1 MKSGEWKEKLEGDY
15 KKRGRRKPVFYS
27 ESRIELKDLY
37 DQEALDA
44 AGFEAERDLSRPGEY
59 PFTRGIYPSM
69 YRADFWAMG
78 QYAGFGN
85 PEATNLRY
93 KYLMSKGQTAL
104 AVALDLPTQLG
115 VESDDELAD
124 GEVGKAG
131 VAINSLKDMEA
142 LFDGIPLNTTK
153 QIFTTA
159 NAIGPIMLALFL
171 ATGEKQGVDASEYVV
186 VLQNDILKEYVARGA
201 YVFPPT
207 PSLKFGVDAIEYCT
221 KHHPKFK
228 PICICGSHMRQGGA
242 TASQEIAFTL
252 ANAQAYI
259 DEALSRGLH
268 IDDFAPLL
276 ECQLSV
282 PMNLFEEICK
292 YRAFRR
298 MWAKMMKE
306 RYGAQKEESMKCV
319 IRVYTTGYTMTAQQ
333 PMNNIVRV
341 TIECLAAILGGVQS
355 LSANAMDEVI
365 SIPTEKAAKV
375 ALMTQHILANET
387 GIADVVDPL
396 GGSYYIETLT
406 NELERDALKIM
417 EEIASKGGAQ
427 KAIENGVYQG
437 YCRKSASEYQQQIE
451 SGERVIVGLNK
462 FQDDDEVID
471 AESFKSEEGIQER
484 IIAKMQQVKTDR
496 DNDEVKRCLLR
507 LEEDVRAGKN
517 SVPAL
522 IDCVRAYATIGEMC
536 QVLGNIWGYYR
547 EGASWM

>member
-1 MKSGEWKEKLEGDY
+1 MKSREWQRALADDY
-15 KKRGRRKPVFYS
+15 QRRGRRKKVFCS
-27 ESRIELKDLY
+27 ESKIELTDVYDGDDLN
-37 DQEALDA
+37 A
-44 AGFEAERDLSRPGEY
+44 AGFEAGRDLGLPGEY
-59 PFTRGIYPSM
+59 PYTRGIYPAM

-85 PEATNLRY
+85 PEATNQRY
-93 KYLMSKGQTAL
+93 KYLMAKGQTAL

-115 VESDDELAD
+115 VESDNELAD

-131 VAINSLKDMEA
+131 VAINTLKDMEA
-142 LFDGIPLNTTK
+142 LFDGIPLDATR

-171 ATGEKQGVDASEYVV
+171 AVGEKQGVDPSRFTV

-201 YVFPPT
+201 YIFPPT
-207 PSLKFGVDAIEYCT
+207 PSLKFAVDAIEYCT
-221 KHHPKFK
+221 RHHPRFK

-242 TASQEIAFTL
+242 TAAQEIAFTL

-259 DEALSRGLH
+259 NEALSRGLA

-298 MWAKMMKE
+298 MWARMMKE
-306 RYGAQKEESMKCV
+306 RYHARKPESMQCV

-333 PMNNIVRV
+333 PLNNIVRV

-365 SIPTEKAAKV
+365 SIPTERAAKV

-387 GIADVVDPL
+387 GIADVADPL
-396 GGSYYIETLT
+396 GGSYYIEALT
-406 NELERDALKIM
+406 NELERNALQIM
-417 EEIASKGGAQ
+417 EEIEAKGGAQ
-427 KAIENGVYQG
+427 KAIEDGFYQAH
-437 YCRKSASEYQQQIE
+437 CRKSAGEYQQQIE
-451 SGERVIVGLNK
+451 SGERVIVGLNR
-462 FQDDDEVID
+462 FQDDDEVVD
-471 AESFKSEEGIQER
+471 AESFKAEEGVQER
-484 IIAKMQQVKTDR
+484 IIEKMQQLKSER
-496 DNDEVKRCLLR
+496 NNEEVARCLR
-507 LEEDVRAGKN
+507 VLEEEVRAGRN

-522 IDCVRAYATIGEMC
+522 LECVRAYATIGEMC
-536 QVLGNIWGYYR
+536 QVLGGIWGFYK